1 MPGGV
6 IVSRNISLLQNHIL
20 YFLKS
25 SFVKDRNKHIYKY
38 DGSFRY
44 IKSLFWNGLVFT
56 RSLTIAHTVRICACT
71 TWNKSYCEERQLGN
85 WENKL
90 GKVFVVIVIIR
101 GRATIMPK
109 ICRVYFNI
117 LYYYFIILVYSDRPR
132 IFLGKKAIPITTL
145 HNLVVV

>member
-44 IKSLFWNGLVFT
+44 IKSLFWSGLVFT
-56 RSLTIAHTVRICACT
+56 RSLTIAHTVRICPCT

-90 GKVFVVIVIIR
+90 GKVFVVIVIIIEA
-101 GRATIMPK
+101 GRQLCQKYVEFTSIFY
-109 ICRVYFNI
+109 IITLLF
-117 LYYYFIILVYSDRPR
+117 LFI
-132 IFLGKKAIPITTL
+132 AIGL
-145 HNLVVV
+145 